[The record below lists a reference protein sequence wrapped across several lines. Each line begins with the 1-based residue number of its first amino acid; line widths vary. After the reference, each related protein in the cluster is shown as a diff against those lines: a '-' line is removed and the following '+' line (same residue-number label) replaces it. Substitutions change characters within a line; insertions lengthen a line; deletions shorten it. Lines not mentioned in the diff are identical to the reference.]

1 MSSHRSRHKKNG
13 CPQRWLD
20 TTTVGLLGMKAHQL
34 FVHHVRMFYIW
45 HPKYITVVRL
55 KWSSFNKHMG
65 QTAQVRKGPEMNL
78 PRLPCRHPSIQ
89 ENASIGF
96 RWFQPLRMVSCV
108 FVLQACFLSKLW
120 VKAEQRSAH
129 AVCSFC
135 LEHGFQH
142 SWSSS
147 MIRCIHCNLGIPT
160 YPTALFVKSEFPQAW
175 QKNSSSH
182 LEYMSRMDIHWVEVK
197 KPTVSLKQ
205 PLPTPNQLQF
215 LGPFLDSWVTC
226 HLTPLANI
234 IIFYSQNKWRNI
246 TTPMLE
252 RKISIPFWQ
261 NSHEIY
267 LESPS

>member
-1 MSSHRSRHKKNG
+1 
-13 CPQRWLD
+13 
-20 TTTVGLLGMKAHQL
+20 
-34 FVHHVRMFYIW
+34 
-45 HPKYITVVRL
+45 
-55 KWSSFNKHMG
+55 
-65 QTAQVRKGPEMNL
+65 MNL

-96 RWFQPLRMVSCV
+96 RWFQPLRMVSSV
-108 FVLQACFLSKLW
+108 CFLSKLW

-147 MIRCIHCNLGIPT
+147 MIRCIHCNIGIPT
-160 YPTALFVKSEFPQAW
+160 YIPYCFVCQV
-175 QKNSSSH
+175 
-182 LEYMSRMDIHWVEVK
+182 R
-197 KPTVSLKQ
+197 VS
-205 PLPTPNQLQF
+205 PSMAELPTPNQLQF

-234 IIFYSQNKWRNI
+234 IILYSQNKWRNI
-246 TTPMLE
+246 TTPMLQ
-252 RKISIPFWQ
+252 RKISMPFWQ

-267 LESPS
+267 MIHLESLS

>member
-1 MSSHRSRHKKNG
+1 MAGHV
-13 CPQRWLD
+13 
-20 TTTVGLLGMKAHQL
+20 TTVGLLGMKAHQL

-55 KWSSFNKHMG
+55 KWSSLCSFNKHMG
-65 QTAQVRKGPEMNL
+65 QTAQVWKGPEMNL
-78 PRLPCRHPSIQ
+78 PRLPCRHPSVQ

-96 RWFQPLRMVSCV
+96 KWFQPLRMVSSV

-129 AVCSFC
+129 AVRSFC
-135 LEHGFQH
+135 LEHSFQH

-182 LEYMSRMDIHWVEVK
+182 LTKTAIGNS
-197 KPTVSLKQ
+197 KPTPVPWTFFGFMSDMSSHSLGEHHHTLLSKQ
-205 PLPTPNQLQF
+205 VEKHHNSNAWEKNLHTF
-215 LGPFLDSWVTC
+215 LTK
-226 HLTPLANI
+226 LTWNI
-234 IIFYSQNKWRNI
+234 LGV
-246 TTPMLE
+246 P
-252 RKISIPFWQ
+252 
-261 NSHEIY
+261 
-267 LESPS
+267 